1 MDNTPGVQK
10 HTIDEEEIN
19 ETFCSVCLDD
29 KNNMVIPYECQHSYC
44 SDCIKQWN
52 RPCPLCRSNF
62 TNTNTNT
69 NTNTTFNTI
78 SQVSINCLLQNNQKL
93 PIQHH
98 ALYKRTWKKNECID
112 NSHSLSYLS
121 PYGVVVICE
130 DCNIIQCYNRL
141 H

>member
-1 MDNTPGVQK
+1 MGNTPGVQK
-10 HTIDEEEIN
+10 YLIDEEYIH
-19 ETFCSVCLDD
+19 ETLCPICLDD
-29 KNNMVIPYECQHSYC
+29 KNNTVIPYECQHSYC

-69 NTNTTFNTI
+69 NTTFTTI
-78 SQVSINCLLQNNQKL
+78 SQEIVNGFLQNNQKV

-98 ALYKRTWKKNECID
+98 ALYKRTWKKHECID
-112 NSHSLSYLS
+112 NSHTLSYLS
-121 PYGVVVICE
+121 PHGVVVICE

>member
-10 HTIDEEEIN
+10 HTIDEEDIN

-52 RPCPLCRSNF
+52 GPCPLCRSNF

-69 NTNTTFNTI
+69 NTNFTTI
-78 SQVSINCLLQNNQKL
+78 SHESVNGFLQNNQKV

-98 ALYKRTWKKNECID
+98 ALYKRTWKKHECIV

-121 PYGVVVICE
+121 PYGVVVICK